1 MSKEYQGVLTFAQ
14 QVDGEISGVSLEL
27 IGKARDLAHD
37 LNTQVTALLLGS
49 GVRPLAQ
56 TLVEYGA
63 DRVIV
68 VDDKALATYT
78 TEPYTQAM
86 TDVINEYKPEI
97 VLVGATAIG
106 RDLGPRVAGRVHTGL
121 TADCTKLEIEP
132 ETHAFHMTRPA
143 FGGNLMATIICPE
156 HRPQMAT
163 VRPGVMVREIRDAAR
178 QGEIVDFLW
187 TAKENA
193 CYVQVE
199 DVIKKV
205 SKKIDIQ
212 AAKILV
218 AGGRGVG
225 SGENFQLLQDLADA
239 IGGEVASSRAAVDAG
254 WQEKDRQVGQTGKTV
269 RPNLY
274 FACGISGAIQ
284 HMAGMEESDYIVAIN
299 KDPDA
304 PIFGVADAGIVGD
317 LFKIVPKLTEEIRAY
332 RQQQA

>member
-14 QVDGEISGVSLEL
+14 QVDGELSGVSLEL
-27 IGKARDLAHD
+27 IGKARDLAKD

-86 TDVINEYKPEI
+86 TAVINQYKPEI
-97 VLVGATAIG
+97 VLVVATAIG

-132 ETHAFHMTRPA
+132 QTHAFHMTRPA

-178 QGEIVDFLW
+178 QGEVVDFAW
-187 TAKENA
+187 TAEENA

-199 DVIKKV
+199 EVIKKV
-205 SKKIDIQ
+205 TKKIDIQ

-218 AGGRGVG
+218 AGGRGMG
-225 SGENFQLLQDLADA
+225 SGENFQLLQELADA
-239 IGGEVASSRAAVDAG
+239 LGGEVASSRAAVDAG

-284 HMAGMEESDYIVAIN
+284 HMAGMEESDYIIAIN

-304 PIFGVADAGIVGD
+304 PIFGVADVGIVGD